1 MEQKTEEEFNVIV
14 GQRLANIRQIK
25 KVSQDYLGSW
35 VGVRGQ
41 QIHKYETGENNI
53 TVARLKIFARVLG
66 VDITYFYGEDGCD
79 LPRNYHKNV
88 INVAAEV
95 CELEPEIMQGVYQ
108 LSRVINKKWCEKEE
122 SEEKS
127 KEQAA

>member
-1 MEQKTEEEFNVIV
+1 MNKKTEEEFNIIV

-66 VDITYFYGEDGCD
+66 VDINYFYSEDGCD
-79 LPRNYHKNV
+79 LPRNYHKSV
-88 INVAAEV
+88 LNVAAEV
-95 CELEPEIMQGVYQ
+95 HELDPEIRQGIYQ
-108 LSRVINKKWCEKEE
+108 LTRVINKKWHEKQEREE
-122 SEEKS
+122 SEE
-127 KEQAA
+127 QAA